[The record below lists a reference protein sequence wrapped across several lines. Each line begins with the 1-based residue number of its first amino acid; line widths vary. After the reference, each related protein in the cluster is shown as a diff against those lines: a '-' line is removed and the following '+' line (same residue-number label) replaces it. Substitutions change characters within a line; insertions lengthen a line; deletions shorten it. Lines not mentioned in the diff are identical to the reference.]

1 MPLYCAPPER
11 TAMIRSCSSF
21 LVALALALVAC
32 GGDDEDTSS
41 PTPEATPTPAEETP
55 AVEKADATK
64 LPSAPVARTEPHQ
77 LTAPH
82 GHVRVDEYYWMKD
95 RESEEVISY
104 LNAENDYTQAM
115 TAHTDGLQEE
125 LFTEITARIKQDD
138 SSVPYELDG
147 YWYARRYIEGGE
159 YPLYVRHQ
167 GAEDGPEQILV
178 DGNARAEGK
187 DYFAAREPQIN
198 STDTVAAWAEDH
210 VGRRIYTVY
219 FKDLATGEL
228 LKDTLEE
235 VTGNMAWATDGKT
248 LFYARQDPETLRS
261 FRIYKHVL
269 GTDPATDP
277 VVFEEKDDTFSVYVW
292 RTQSKKYLVIGS
304 FQTVSNEMRILP
316 ADQPDGRW
324 TVVEPRARD
333 HEYTVD
339 HLGEHLYIRTN
350 LGAKNFKLVRTKE
363 NTPGKDHWEDVI
375 PHRDDVL
382 LESYELFD
390 GHLAVAERKGGLV
403 RLRVQTSE
411 GADDHYID
419 FDDPAWLAGFGTN
432 ATPSTTTLRFT
443 YTSMTTPSSVFD
455 YDMTSRTRTLRKE
468 QPVLGGFDK
477 SKYAAERLWATASD
491 GTKVPIALV
500 YRKDLGPKS
509 KRPTV
514 LYGYGSY
521 GYSLDATFS
530 AARLSLLD
538 RGFVWAVANIRG
550 GEELGRAWY
559 EDGKLLNKKNTFT
572 DFIACGEHLVNEG
585 WADSERLYAMGGSAG
600 GLLVGAAV
608 NMRPDLWD
616 GVIAAVPFVD
626 VVTTMLDD
634 SIPLTTGEY
643 DEWGNPN
650 EQAYYEYMLSYSP
663 YDQVSAQAYPAML
676 VTSGL
681 HDSQVQYWEPTK
693 WVARLR
699 AKTTGDAPILL
710 HTNMDAGHGG
720 KSGRFQRFRE
730 VALEYAFLLDQADL
744 VSEAGQ
750 D

>member
-1 MPLYCAPPER
+1 MRRLPL
-11 TAMIRSCSSF
+11 
-21 LVALALALVAC
+21 LALVLVLGC
-32 GGDDEDTSS
+32 PGGDDDDATTPAPEPTAA
-41 PTPEATPTPAEETP
+41 PTPEEPATVTELPTP
-55 AVEKADATK
+55 
-64 LPSAPVARTEPHQ
+64 PVARVEDHV
-77 LTAPH
+77 LRAPH
-82 GHVRVDEYYWMKD
+82 GHERVDPYYWMKD
-95 RESEEVISY
+95 RESEEVLAY
-104 LNAENDYTQAM
+104 LNAENAYTQAVM
-115 TAHTDGLQEE
+115 APTKDLQET
-125 LFTEITARIKQDD
+125 LFSEITGRIKQDD
-138 SSVPYELDG
+138 STVPYELDG
-147 YWYARRYIEGGE
+147 WWYSRRYVEGGE
-159 YPLYVRHQ
+159 YPLYVRTK
-167 GAEDGPEQILV
+167 GSADGEEQVLV

-187 DYFAAREPQIN
+187 DYFNAREPEI
-198 STDTVAAWAEDH
+198 SSDDAVAAWAEDH
-210 VGRRIYTVY
+210 VGRRIYTIF

-228 LKDTLEE
+228 KDETIPE
-235 VTGNMAWATDGKT
+235 VTGNMAWAMDGKT

-269 GTDPATDP
+269 GTDPANDP
-277 VVFEEKDDTFSVYVW
+277 VVYEEEDDTFSVYVW
-292 RTQSKKYLVIGS
+292 RTKSKKYLVMGS
-304 FQTVSNEMRILP
+304 FQTVSTEMRILA

-324 TVVEPRARD
+324 TVVEPRERD
-333 HEYTVD
+333 HEYTVT
-339 HLGEHLYIRTN
+339 HAGEHLYMRTN
-350 LGAKNFKLVRTKE
+350 HEAKNFRLMRTKE
-363 NTPGKDHWEDVI
+363 ATPGREHWEEVI
-375 PHRDDVL
+375 GHRDDVL
-382 LESYELFD
+382 LENVEVFAD
-390 GHLAVAERKGGLV
+390 RLAVAERSNGLV
-403 RLRVQTSE
+403 RLRVRGYDGS
-411 GADDHYID
+411 DDHYVD
-419 FDDPAWLAGFGTN
+419 FDEPAWLAGFGTN
-432 ATPSTTTLRFT
+432 STMDTKTLRFT
-443 YTSMTTPSSVFD
+443 YTSMTTPASVYD
-455 YDMTSRTRTLRKE
+455 YDMTSRERVLRKE
-468 QPVLGGFDK
+468 QPVLGDFDK
-477 SKYAAERLWATASD
+477 GNYASDRVWATAKD

-530 AARLSLLD
+530 SARLSLLD

-572 DFIACGEHLVNEG
+572 DFIAAGEHLVSEG
-585 WADSERLYAMGGSAG
+585 WADGSRLYAMGGSAG

-693 WVARLR
+693 WVAKLR
-699 AKTTGDAPILL
+699 AVNTGADPILL

-720 KSGRFQRFRE
+720 KSGRFARFHE
-730 VALEYAFLLDQADL
+730 VALEYAFLLDQAGL
-744 VSEAGQ
+744 AAK
-750 D
+750 